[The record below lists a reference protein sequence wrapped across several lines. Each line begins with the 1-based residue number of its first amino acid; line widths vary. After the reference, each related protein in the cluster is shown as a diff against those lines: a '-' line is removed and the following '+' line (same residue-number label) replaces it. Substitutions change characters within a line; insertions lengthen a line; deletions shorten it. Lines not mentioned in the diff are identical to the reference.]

1 MSLSS
6 LEATRMNRIKEV
18 RKKQGYS
25 QQSLAIK
32 LNVNQ
37 TAISQWER
45 GTTTPSASLLKQL
58 SKLFNVSTD
67 YLLGISDDYHT
78 YSWQDTD
85 IMSEVKNNLDPIIK
99 NIFQSIKESDDQ
111 TQKLIFD
118 ILIEFQSILNIP
130 NKSIKNMTIDLLHQ
144 NIYGMNNVAKR
155 ALKDK

>member
-1 MSLSS
+1 
-6 LEATRMNRIKEV
+6 MNRIKEI

-25 QQSLAIK
+25 QQGLAIK

-45 GTTTPSASLLKQL
+45 GATAPSASLLKQL

-78 YSWQDTD
+78 YSWEDND
-85 IMSEVKNNLDPIIK
+85 IMNEVKNNLDPIIK
-99 NIFQSIKESDDQ
+99 NIIQNIKEADDQ

-144 NIYGMNNVAKR
+144 NIYSMNNVAKR

>member
-1 MSLSS
+1 
-6 LEATRMNRIKEV
+6 MNRIKEV

>member
-1 MSLSS
+1 
-6 LEATRMNRIKEV
+6 MNRIKEV

-25 QQSLAIK
+25 QQSLAMK

-85 IMSEVKNNLDPIIK
+85 IMNEVKNNLDPIIK